1 MRTFTFICPLMF
13 LAAALLLSGC
23 ASFDYTGRSFAPH
36 NEDAVIA
43 WHTAKNPVPAG
54 KYRVIGKGELKYKA
68 GSLDSYD
75 VEDRLLNEARKRGAD
90 AVMLEKTVN
99 ASISSYEIDNAP
111 DAAKSE
117 VKISRYGVGDKGEKF
132 EINSFD
138 KPEKLRGTTNVSRE
152 CIVHAVFYKN
162 SDDVQKFIESLDVRI
177 VDGKEPV
184 K

>member
-1 MRTFTFICPLMF
+1 MRAFTFICPLMF
-13 LAAALLLSGC
+13 FAAALLLSGC

-132 EINSFD
+132 EINLKFQQKCD
-138 KPEKLRGTTNVSRE
+138 ILQGCNLYIQKGMNRE
-152 CIVHAVFYKN
+152 SAEITFVTKTIFRKG
-162 SDDVQKFIESLDVRI
+162 L
-177 VDGKEPV
+177 P
-184 K
+184 